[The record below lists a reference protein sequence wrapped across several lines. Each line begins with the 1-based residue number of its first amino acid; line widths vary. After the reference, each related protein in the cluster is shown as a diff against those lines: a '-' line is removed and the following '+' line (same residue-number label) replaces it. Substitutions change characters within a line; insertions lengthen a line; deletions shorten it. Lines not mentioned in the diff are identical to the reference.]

1 MTALTLD
8 VSTIPAGSGTFR
20 YQVSSE
26 GGFDYLVFCIDN
38 PGCSR
43 TTGFNQRWAGIT
55 SGTHTFNIP
64 ATAQTLTWKYTKD
77 GSVNS
82 GQDTAWIDDIIITPT
97 GGAGNGEGSWTSP
110 AFGPQLSGQGE
121 PRPYGMMYLDAYIP
135 PDADFEWSLMDA
147 ATGLPI
153 PGFEGLTGVMLD
165 LGVRLSCHT
174 R

>member
-1 MTALTLD
+1 MISANQLTALTLD

-82 GQDTAWIDDIIITPT
+82 GQDTA
-97 GGAGNGEGSWTSP
+97 
-110 AFGPQLSGQGE
+110 
-121 PRPYGMMYLDAYIP
+121 LD
-135 PDADFEWSLMDA
+135 
-147 ATGLPI
+147 
-153 PGFEGLTGVMLD
+153 
-165 LGVRLSCHT
+165 R
-174 R
+174 